1 MSEGGR
7 RRGLFVAFEGG
18 EGAGKSTQV
27 RRLAEVL
34 RPRGLDVVVTYEPGD
49 SMIGPDVRRLVLGHD
64 SAGLSPRAEALLYA
78 ADRAE
83 HVDAVVR
90 PALERG
96 SVVLSDRYVDSSLA
110 YQGAGRPL
118 AYDEVARVN
127 AWATDG
133 LLPDLTV
140 LLDLDPGEGLR
151 RAGAS
156 PDRLESEPLAFHE
169 RVRAQF
175 LALAAAD
182 PARYLVADATAD
194 RDEVAQLVADAVLAL
209 LGPRAAGDAAVAR

>member
-27 RRLAEVL
+27 RLLADVL
-34 RPRGLDVVVTYEPGD
+34 RARGVEVVVTYEPGD

-64 SAGLSPRAEALLYA
+64 RTGLSPRAEALLYA

-90 PALERG
+90 PALEAG
-96 SVVLSDRYVDSSLA
+96 SVVLTDRYVDSSLA

-118 AYDEVARVN
+118 AYDDVARVN

-140 LLDLDPGEGLR
+140 LLDLDPVDGLH
-151 RAGAS
+151 RAGAT
-156 PDRLESEPLAFHE
+156 PDRLESEPVAFHE
-169 RVRAQF
+169 RVRTQF
-175 LALAAAD
+175 LALAAAE
-182 PARYLVADATAD
+182 PARYLVVDATA
-194 RDEVAQLVADAVLAL
+194 EVGDVAGRVADAVLAL
-209 LGPRAAGDAAVAR
+209 LADRAAAGPAVVP

>member
-7 RRGLFVAFEGG
+7 RRGLFVALEGG

-27 RRLAEVL
+27 RLLAELL
-34 RPRGLDVVVTYEPGD
+34 RARGLDVVVTYEPGD

-64 SAGLSPRAEALLYA
+64 STGLSPRAEALLYA

-90 PALERG
+90 PALDRG
-96 SVVLSDRYVDSSLA
+96 SVVLTDRYVDSSLA

-140 LLDLDPGEGLR
+140 LLDLDPVDGLR
-151 RAGAS
+151 RAGAT
-156 PDRLESEPLAFHE
+156 PDRLESEPLAFHQ

-175 LALAAAD
+175 RALAAAD
-182 PARYLVADATAD
+182 PARYLVVDATA
-194 RDEVAQLVADAVLAL
+194 EVGDVAGRVADAVLAL
-209 LGPRAAGDAAVAR
+209 LEGRAADDRAVVP